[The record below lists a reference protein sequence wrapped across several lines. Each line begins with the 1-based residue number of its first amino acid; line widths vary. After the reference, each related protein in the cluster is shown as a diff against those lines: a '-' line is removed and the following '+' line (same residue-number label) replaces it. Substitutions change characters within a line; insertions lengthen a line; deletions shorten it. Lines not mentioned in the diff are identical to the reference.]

1 MRFALVSDASIHAIW
16 IQVVFVDSVG
26 ANLKPASD
34 LGMVTILVSDTDTAL
49 RELER
54 VTGVQVTVRL
64 CRVRFPV
71 THLCLGTKNKTS
83 ERRAR
88 CSGSSLLPAWFPGVD
103 LLGGTS
109 SMNILV
115 LSLKST
121 NREMML

>member
-54 VTGVQVTVRL
+54 VTGVQLLETAAPLPTPCNPSDVSHGYVPIK
-64 CRVRFPV
+64 VSK
-71 THLCLGTKNKTS
+71 H
-83 ERRAR
+83 
-88 CSGSSLLPAWFPGVD
+88 SLSQQSTLYP
-103 LLGGTS
+103 S
-109 SMNILV
+109 H
-115 LSLKST
+115 LKSLT
-121 NREMML
+121 ETFVKYQRYLNVYYL